1 MRFSRGY
8 ENILNCFE
16 IKADDF
22 CNYFVAGAIG
32 FFRLWR
38 FFYVKEALIK
48 AAGIISD
55 ARKSVT
61 ECVVK

>member
-1 MRFSRGY
+1 MLRSVLFRAYSQRCGALINDTPVHTAPGIAFSSGT
-8 ENILNCFE
+8 I
-16 IKADDF
+16 IM
-22 CNYFVAGAIG
+22 
-32 FFRLWR
+32 
-38 FFYVKEALIK
+38 EALIK